1 MSFSPMNRHH
11 MDAFRS
17 MVASDRFS
25 TGESYLDLHSADQ
38 SFHTPKRPD
47 AVIWPVNRDEVCR
60 VLAFADKHRIPVTAW
75 GAGTSMEGN
84 PIPVH
89 GGLVV
94 DFCRMNR
101 ILDIREADF
110 QADVEPGV
118 IYQDLN
124 EKLKFRG
131 LFFPPDPG
139 ARATIGGMIANNAS
153 GPHTIRYGATKD
165 CILQVAVALANGELI
180 KMGTRASKTSSGYD
194 LLHLFVGSEGT
205 LGLVVEATVRLAG
218 LSEALSAAI
227 AAFPSL
233 EAAGRGVCEIIRAG
247 LTPSALE
254 LMGSECIPL
263 MNQER
268 NLGLENFPTLFMEFQ
283 GPSREYLMH
292 VVGMAQEI
300 CAEAKSVSFYPGLGR
315 EEHDRIFQARHELG
329 EMIQRKHPG
338 CRVLVVDVAVPA
350 SAYPEIITHA
360 QKEMEQS
367 GLKGYIF
374 SHAGDGNLH
383 LNLVGKKEDTEVW
396 KRIEGI
402 AGRMVEKALN
412 CGGTATGEHGVGI
425 GKRAF
430 MKIEHGVSLKWMQGI
445 KPLFDPNG
453 ILNPGKIFP

>member
-218 LSEALSAAI
+218 L
-227 AAFPSL
+227 P
-233 EAAGRGVCEIIRAG
+233 
-247 LTPSALE
+247 
-254 LMGSECIPL
+254 
-263 MNQER
+263 
-268 NLGLENFPTLFMEFQ
+268 
-283 GPSREYLMH
+283 
-292 VVGMAQEI
+292 
-300 CAEAKSVSFYPGLGR
+300 
-315 EEHDRIFQARHELG
+315 
-329 EMIQRKHPG
+329 
-338 CRVLVVDVAVPA
+338 
-350 SAYPEIITHA
+350 
-360 QKEMEQS
+360 
-367 GLKGYIF
+367 
-374 SHAGDGNLH
+374 
-383 LNLVGKKEDTEVW
+383 
-396 KRIEGI
+396 
-402 AGRMVEKALN
+402 
-412 CGGTATGEHGVGI
+412 
-425 GKRAF
+425 
-430 MKIEHGVSLKWMQGI
+430 
-445 KPLFDPNG
+445 
-453 ILNPGKIFP
+453 